1 MSPAADCARIDRTHL
16 ITTSPPH
23 LLTSSRPDLLL
34 SLLGTL
40 SYRRVELRIDAAN
53 ARARKSA
60 ERAGFLLEGVL
71 RKHRI
76 VRSANRDAAL
86 YAMTNGDWRDGAEA
100 RLARLVKAP
109 DQQSIAGPDARKKA
123 GRSTL

>member
-1 MSPAADCARIDRTHL
+1 M
-16 ITTSPPH
+16 
-23 LLTSSRPDLLL
+23 
-34 SLLGTL
+34 
-40 SYRRVELRIDAAN
+40 ELRIDTAN

-76 VRSANRDAAL
+76 VRSANRDTAL

-109 DQQSIAGPDARKKA
+109 DQESIAGPDARKKA